1 MAENTTTPR
10 DMVIYNTVAVTTFV
24 EKLQENLD
32 VFNKASQGA
41 IVLDS
46 EMKMGAFSK
55 SSFFKLNGH
64 TEWRDIYSTEKAE
77 HKKIAMGEN
86 VSAKIPWMYGPY
98 STTIEAFN
106 RQGLTTATFAASV
119 GEDAAQAQKEAYIA
133 HAMAALKGALTAS
146 SLVVKGSFKTG
157 APQKALSA
165 GLRKFGDK
173 AQRIRLFVMNS
184 VDAFDFM
191 ESSIDNKLYEEA
203 GMVVYGGAPGTLGK
217 AVLVTDECPV
227 GEVYGL
233 VQNAVRVTETQAS
246 QFVFYEIN
254 DQINLAVGY
263 RGEGNF
269 NIEVLGH
276 SYDVKQGENPKLATL
291 ASPATWIKTAESI
304 KSTAGVIVDLK
315 PA

>member
-10 DMVIYNTVAVTTFV
+10 DMVVYNDVAVTTFA

-46 EMKMGAFSK
+46 EMKMGDFSK
-55 SSFFKLNGH
+55 SSFFRLNGK
-64 TEWRDIYSTEKAE
+64 TKWRDIESTEKAQHE
-77 HKKIAMGEN
+77 KLGMGEN
-86 VSAKIPWMYGPY
+86 VSAKIPWKYGPY
-98 STTIEAFN
+98 SSNEEAFK
-106 RQGLTTATFAASV
+106 RQGVATTTFAVLV
-119 GEDAAQAQKEAYIA
+119 GEDAAQAQKQGYVI
-133 HAMAALKGALTAS
+133 HAMAALKGALTSAN
-146 SLVVKGSFKTG
+146 LVVKGTFKGG

-165 GLRKFGDK
+165 GLRSFGDK

-191 ESSIDNKLYEEA
+191 DSTIDNKLYDEA
-203 GMVVYGGAPGTLGK
+203 GIVVYGGQPGTLGK

-233 VQNAVRVTETQAS
+233 VENAVRVTETEATK
-246 QFVFYEIN
+246 FVFYQIN
-254 DQINLAVGY
+254 DQENLAMGF

-269 NIEVLGH
+269 NIEVLGY
-276 SYDVKQGENPKLATL
+276 SYDVKQGANPKLATI
-291 ASPATWIKTAESI
+291 ASPATWIKTAESV